1 MKEYKDL
8 NDFFANI
15 HFEQIAIKYLES
27 NQDYQRNVSEA
38 HVKRAVENFDPYQVN
53 PVKVSRRNG
62 RNYVFN
68 GQHTIE
74 IIAEVTG
81 SRDTL
86 VWCMIY
92 DDLEYKHEA
101 DIFANQQKYVRQL
114 TAYDIFNAKI
124 ESGDEEAHVIKSIVE
139 NYNLTLSSN
148 KYPHTICAISTL
160 VYIYE
165 KYGCK
170 ILDATIRLCV
180 ATWQGENNSLSSYI
194 LKAVAII
201 IQVYQQELNE
211 ELFKEKLG
219 LIPINQITRSAK
231 AMQNGTKG
239 FGYAITILN
248 FYNHRLSRPLEVSK
262 LYTQK
267 QTRAKANDLNLFKDF
282 ENRKN

>member
-1 MKEYKDL
+1 MKDYKNL

-15 HFEQIAIKYLES
+15 HFEQIAIRYLES

-139 NYNLTLSSN
+139 SYNLTLSSN

-248 FYNHRLSRPLEVSK
+248 FYNHRLSKQLEVSK

-267 QTRAKANDLNLFKDF
+267 QTRAKTNDLNLFKDF
-282 ENRKN
+282 DSES

>member
-8 NDFFANI
+8 SDFFANI
-15 HFEQIAIKYLES
+15 HFEQIALKYLES

-165 KYGCK
+165 KYACK

-194 LKAVAII
+194 LKAVAVI

-248 FYNHRLSRPLEVSK
+248 FYNHRLSKPLEVSK

-267 QTRAKANDLNLFKDF
+267 QTRAKTNELHLFKNY
-282 ENRKN
+282 ENGKM